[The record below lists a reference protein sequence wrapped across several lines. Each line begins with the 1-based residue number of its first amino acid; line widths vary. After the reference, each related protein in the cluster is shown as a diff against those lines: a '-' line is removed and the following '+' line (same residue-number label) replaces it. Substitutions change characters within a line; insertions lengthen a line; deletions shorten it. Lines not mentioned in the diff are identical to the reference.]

1 LAPTAVRIG
10 RGDVW
15 GSTQRP
21 SPTTV
26 SGSLRVESSHPPWAG
41 RTLDARAWCL
51 IRPGSSSIG
60 SALSTR
66 RESNGHLRI
75 GQRPLLG
82 RMLPNFTGRP
92 LQAVPPRGAAADESA
107 GTCGADSPLPSGR
120 VQRSNTQH
128 PPTIVT
134 DIPGASCSP
143 PPGTQ
148 MSTPNPANSPWV
160 AGRIYAVREPR
171 IIARGG
177 TGIAKMMRGSHALS
191 GPAPNR
197 EPNKRLRA
205 TENDDDGIAYGHH
218 CCGSLA

>member
-1 LAPTAVRIG
+1 MREPGASYGQAR
-10 RGDVW
+10 
-15 GSTQRP
+15 RP
-21 SPTTV
+21 SVRP
-26 SGSLRVESSHPPWAG
+26 S
-41 RTLDARAWCL
+41 
-51 IRPGSSSIG
+51 RPGANRTAIYG
-60 SALSTR
+60 SDLVVPQPPPVT
-66 RESNGHLRI
+66 G

-148 MSTPNPANSPWV
+148 MSTPNPATNPWV

-171 IIARGG
+171 ITARGG
-177 TGIAKMMRGSHALS
+177 TGIATMMRGSHALS